1 MLKAAAGG
9 GGIGMQ
15 IIHNED
21 DLEKAF
27 ESNQKRAASY
37 FGNDAIYIEKL
48 LQQTRHIEIQILA
61 DHFGNVIHLFEREC
75 SIQRRNQKVIEEAP
89 SPFLSEQTRQKMGQV
104 AVKAVQQ
111 LGYTNAGTIEF
122 LVDEQENFY
131 FLEMNTRIQVEHA
144 ITEKITGIDI
154 VEQQLQIAK
163 GKKLLLRSEERR
175 VGKECRYRWWRGHE
189 KKKERKQERN

>member
-1 MLKAAAGG
+1 MFFGSG
-9 GGIGMQ
+9 RMY
-15 IIHNED
+15 
-21 DLEKAF
+21 LEKV
-27 ESNQKRAASY
+27 
-37 FGNDAIYIEKL
+37 IENA
-48 LQQTRHIEIQILA
+48 RHIEIQILA

-131 FLEMNTRIQVEHA
+131 FLEMNTRIGRAHV
-144 ITEKITGIDI
+144 
-154 VEQQLQIAK
+154 
-163 GKKLLLRSEERR
+163 
-175 VGKECRYRWWRGHE
+175 
-189 KKKERKQERN
+189 